1 MDFMIGKNKKT
12 SNSKDDN
19 KIELWVEKYR
29 PKNMNEVSSQDEVV
43 KVLRKTMETKN
54 LPHLLFYGP
63 PGTGKTST
71 ILALARELYG
81 PELMKSRVLELNAS
95 DDRGIDV
102 IREKVKNFSRLAVS
116 QNTNGNGS
124 CPPYKIVIL
133 DEADSMTNDAQ
144 TALRRTMEISS
155 KVTRFCL
162 ICNYVSRIIDP
173 LTSRCAKFRFRSLE
187 KDSMKSRLEEICK
200 CENIPYTNEAL
211 DELINVSEGDMRKS
225 ITYLQSA
232 SQLSRIEGSLTSN
245 MIFELAGV
253 IPNELVDQVIK
264 TWVKGTSNQK
274 IEMANNI
281 ILSGYSVSKLLLQ
294 INKRLVE
301 SIEYSSKLKCYM
313 VKYLG
318 RADKALVEGADEKL
332 QLLGLLFSEL
342 YP

>member
-1 MDFMIGKNKKT
+1 MDLMLGKNKKST
-12 SNSKDDN
+12 KDKDDG

-29 PKNMNEVSSQDEVV
+29 PKNMDEVSSQEEVV

-116 QNTNGNGS
+116 QNTNGNSS

-173 LTSRCAKFRFRSLE
+173 LTSRCAKFRFKSLGKE
-187 KDSMKSRLEEICK
+187 SMKSRLEEICK
-200 CENIPYTNEAL
+200 CENIPYTDEAL
-211 DELINVSEGDMRKS
+211 NELINVSEGDMRKS

-232 SQLSRIEGSLTSN
+232 SQLSKIEGSLTPN
-245 MIFELAGV
+245 MVFELAGV
-253 IPNELVDQVIK
+253 IPNEIVDQVINV
-264 TWVKGTSNQK
+264 WVKGTSDEK
-274 IEMANNI
+274 MTMANNI

-301 SIEYSSKLKCYM
+301 NVEFSSKIKCYM

-318 RADKALVEGADEKL
+318 KAEKALVEGADEKL
-332 QLLGLLFSEL
+332 QLLSLLYSEIHS
-342 YP
+342 

>member
-1 MDFMIGKNKKT
+1 MDLMLGKNKKA
-12 SNSKDDN
+12 SLNKDEN

-29 PKNMNEVSSQDEVV
+29 PKNMDEVSSQEEVV

-116 QNTNGNGS
+116 QNTNGNAS

-173 LTSRCAKFRFRSLE
+173 LTSRCAKFRFRSLAQE
-187 KDSMKSRLEEICK
+187 SMKSRLEEICK

-211 DELINVSEGDMRKS
+211 TELINVSEGDMRKS

-232 SQLSRIEGSLTSN
+232 SQLSKIEGSLTPN
-245 MIFELAGV
+245 MILELAGV
-253 IPNELVDQVIK
+253 IPNEIVDQVIRV
-264 TWVKGTSNQK
+264 WIKGTSNEK
-274 IEMANNI
+274 MEMANNI
-281 ILSGYSVSKLLLQ
+281 ILSGYSLSKLLTQ

-301 SIEYSSKLKCYM
+301 SIEYSSKIKCYM

-318 RADKALVEGADEKL
+318 MADKALVEGADEKL
-332 QLLGLLFSEL
+332 QLLSLLHSEL
-342 YP
+342 HS

>member
-1 MDFMIGKNKKT
+1 MD
-12 SNSKDDN
+12 
-19 KIELWVEKYR
+19 
-29 PKNMNEVSSQDEVV
+29 EVSSQEEVV

-116 QNTNGNGS
+116 QNTNGNSS

-144 TALRRTMEISS
+144 TALRRTMEVSS

-187 KDSMKSRLEEICK
+187 KDSMRTRLEEICK

-232 SQLSRIEGSLTSN
+232 SQLSRIEGSLTPN
-245 MIFELAGV
+245 MVFELAGV

-264 TWVKGTSNQK
+264 VWVNGNSNQK
-274 IEMANNI
+274 MEMANNI

-301 SIEYSSKLKCYM
+301 SIEYSSKIKCYM

-318 RADKALVEGADEKL
+318 KADKALVEGADEKL

-342 YP
+342 YS

>member
-1 MDFMIGKNKKT
+1 MDFMLGKNKKT
-12 SNSKDDN
+12 TSNKDDN

-29 PKNMNEVSSQDEVV
+29 PKNMDEVSSQEEVV

-116 QNTNGNGS
+116 QNTNGNSS

-144 TALRRTMEISS
+144 TALRRTMEVSS

-187 KDSMKSRLEEICK
+187 KDSMRTRLEEICK

-232 SQLSRIEGSLTSN
+232 SQLSRIEGSLTPN
-245 MIFELAGV
+245 MVFELAGV

-264 TWVKGTSNQK
+264 VWVNGNSNQK
-274 IEMANNI
+274 MEMANNI

-301 SIEYSSKLKCYM
+301 SIEYSSKIKCYM

-318 RADKALVEGADEKL
+318 KADKALVEGADEKL

-342 YP
+342 YS